1 MKKLIYGLVGLFLVF
16 LILCFIGPSTTHIH
30 REIQI
35 NRSVATLMDTL
46 YDFKFF
52 QEKWSPWTAK
62 DPSMKVEYRGEIG
75 VKGSSLA
82 WESKHEEVGKGSMT
96 YRYTSK
102 DTVMMNLHFD
112 DFGDSKLYFLVR
124 EETPTSATVSW
135 NMFSENSFFT
145 RAFLLFMNMDK
156 LVGSDFE
163 KGLKTLKSELEKSN
177 NAS

>member
-1 MKKLIYGLVGLFLVF
+1 MYGLLGIFLVF
-16 LILCFIGPSTTHIH
+16 LILCFLGPSTTHIH

-52 QEKWSPWTAK
+52 QEKWSPWTEK
-62 DPSMKVEYRGEIG
+62 DPTMKVTYRGEIG
-75 VKGSSLA
+75 VKGSSIS

-96 YRYTSK
+96 YLYTSK

-124 EETPTSATVSW
+124 KESPTAVTVSW

-145 RAFLLFMNMDK
+145 RAFLLFMDLDK

-163 KGLKTLKSELEKSN
+163 KGLKKLKSALETEKS
-177 NAS
+177 AS